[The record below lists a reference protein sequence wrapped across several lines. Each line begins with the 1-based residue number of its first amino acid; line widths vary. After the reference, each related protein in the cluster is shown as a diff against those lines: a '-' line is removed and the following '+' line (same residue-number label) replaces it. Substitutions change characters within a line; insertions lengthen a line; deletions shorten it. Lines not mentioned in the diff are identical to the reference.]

1 MTERHQKGELT
12 MKTLKKK
19 TTRKTGTKKT
29 TRKTGTKK
37 TTRKTG
43 TKKTTRKRRK
53 LLVRRLSLRRNLA
66 RLLAEHGREEF
77 KDALQMVDKGNWLDT
92 SGGPALD
99 IYATWV
105 NQLDELLILSYD
117 EDGELHAIRLK
128 GPWKR
133 LIRKAVEE
141 DREIKRENR
150 EWEAAQAAKQAA

>member
-1 MTERHQKGELT
+1 MTERHQKGEMT

-29 TRKTGTKK
+29 AKRQWS
-37 TTRKTG
+37 
-43 TKKTTRKRRK
+43 KRRK

-77 KDALQMVDKGNWLDT
+77 KDALQMVDEGNWLDT
-92 SGGPALD
+92 SGLSALD
-99 IYATWV
+99 IYAAWV
-105 NQLDELLILSYD
+105 NQLDELLILSHD
-117 EDGELHAIRLK
+117 EDGKLRAIRLK